1 MTVRRRAADV
11 LTDVRPRGRPHPAAQ
26 WAAFLHGPAMIDW
39 DDPKYLLELRRT
51 PRVAA
56 FFDFIVD
63 EIETLRSSLSG

>member
-1 MTVRRRAADV
+1 
-11 LTDVRPRGRPHPAAQ
+11 
-26 WAAFLHGPAMIDW
+26 MIDW

-63 EIETLRSSLSG
+63 EIETLRSSLSD